1 MQRHAGHMLGCD
13 RSFLRN
19 AKGARILVYHGI
31 CRTDPLR
38 YNTLFI
44 TQRKFEEQL
53 RYFRKYF
60 NIISLDQFYRGEF
73 SSDRFSICLTFDDGF
88 ANNFTNALPLLEKY
102 KVPATFFVTGARE
115 AGYDILWNDVLSM
128 AAKHG
133 PSDFSF
139 LDDYFIRGREKKYW
153 SVSAGRSLQ
162 DILREKDFRPKA
174 ELLSLL
180 GDFRHDADQE
190 YWLLLED
197 VQLRAL
203 AQSKWATVGAHGYY
217 HDDLAR
223 IEQVGLKKDLRRSKQ
238 YLERVTEKEITALAF
253 PYGSYSPAVIAEAR
267 EAGYT
272 RFLATDL
279 MHPSDEEV
287 EGLRERLT
295 INPFI
300 SSLNQSY
307 ASITGNYN

>member
-1 MQRHAGHMLGCD
+1 MQREAGHVLGFD
-13 RSFLRN
+13 RSFFRN
-19 AKGARILVYHGI
+19 ARGARILVYHGI

-44 TQRKFEEQL
+44 TRRKFEEQL

-73 SSDRFSICLTFDDGF
+73 SSERFSICLTFDDGF

-128 AAKHG
+128 AARHG

-139 LDDYFIRGREKKYW
+139 LDDYFIRGRERKYW
-153 SVSAGRSLQ
+153 SVSSGRSLQ
-162 DILREKDFRPKA
+162 DILREKDFSDKA
-174 ELLSLL
+174 ELVNLL
-180 GDFRHDADQE
+180 GDFRHTADQE

-197 VQLRAL
+197 AQLQAL
-203 AQSKWATVGAHGYY
+203 AQSKWATIGAHGYY
-217 HDDLAR
+217 HDDLAHLDP
-223 IEQVGLKKDLRRSKQ
+223 VALKNDLCRSKQ
-238 YLERVTEKEITALAF
+238 YLERVTGKEITALAF
-253 PYGSYSPAVIAEAR
+253 PYGSYSPTVIARAR

-272 RFLATDL
+272 RFLATGFIEAYGGY
-279 MHPSDEEV
+279 EE
-287 EGLRERLT
+287 GMKERLT